1 MNGMV
6 VEHWSV
12 TQ

>member
-6 VEHWSV
+6 VHAK
-12 TQ
+12 TAGK